1 MSNGDKESKS
11 WWSTVPG
18 TITSIA
24 TLITAVGG
32 LIIILRSV
40 GVFRPAD
47 SSSTTQNTFQ
57 NTDTNKVIATPQQ
70 PVQQTSTIHLEST
83 LILRYPYSYD
93 LDAGV
98 PYNTENS
105 NADADFIWEH
115 PTSMDFELRPDLG
128 KFSLL
133 GKEDFESITLQQLQK
148 LDYSKNPINADEFL
162 KGAVIGVITKEKR
175 FGKFIVQEGGLEP
188 TIKVIIYNRD
198 DE

>member
-18 TITSIA
+18 TITAIA

-40 GVFRPAD
+40 GVFSPDKSAA
-47 SSSTTQNTFQ
+47 TTQNTFQ
-57 NTDTNKVIATPQQ
+57 NTDTNKVTTSQQ
-70 PVQQTSTIHLEST
+70 PIQQTSTIHLEST

-105 NADADFIWEH
+105 NADVDFIWEH
-115 PTSMDFELRPDLG
+115 PTSMDYELRPDLG

-148 LDYSKNPINADEFL
+148 LNYSKNSINADEFL
-162 KGAVIGVITKEKR
+162 KGAVIGVITKQKR
-175 FGKFIVQEGGLEP
+175 FGKFIVQEEGLEP
-188 TIKVIIYNRD
+188 SIKVVIYNRD